1 MTDVYS
7 YEISFYDEIDNKTK
21 TARGILFADGFS
33 NAVGKLEDYY
43 GKNQIEEIIHLCDLC
58 ETEVLELED
67 ATIKLIVDD
76 IQEGGNY

>member
-7 YEISFYDEIDNKTK
+7 YGVKFYDEIDNKNK

-33 NAVGKLEDYY
+33 GAVEDYY
-43 GKNQIEEIIHLCDLC
+43 GKNQIIEIKSLRDLY

-67 ATIKLIVDD
+67 ATIKLICED
-76 IQEGGNY
+76 IKKGNY